1 MTGNRAEGSRRT
13 RYWHGCKKYGASKV
27 IDMRQESDMILAKFV
42 RKAGKGCKQE
52 KGELDLDYLKRA
64 GELYEETAANRRY
77 LHQNP
82 EIGMD
87 LPKTSAFILKKLT
100 EMGYTPR
107 RCGGDG
113 IVATVGKEGG
123 KTILLRSDMDAL
135 PMREESGL
143 PFASTCDA
151 AHTCGH
157 DCNAAQLLTAAKLLK
172 ENEDALAGMVKLM
185 FQPGEE
191 IFLGAKAMIAD
202 GVLEDPKP
210 DVALSCHVTSGQ
222 MPPTVFIY
230 NAAGTMMNSVD
241 GFKIKVQGK
250 GAHGAY
256 PERSIDP
263 INIAVHIYLALES
276 IVARELTSTQASVMT
291 VGLFKAGSAYNII
304 PETAE
309 LQGSI
314 RSESP
319 EQRELLVRRMKEV
332 AKSVAETYNGTAQ
345 VEMIA
350 EVPPLICDPHAAK
363 AFAGYIKELDV
374 PGQIEIPGI
383 KAAASDDFA
392 CVLEQVPGAYIY
404 LSAGFPDRP
413 AYQQHSPDVQF
424 NEEVFRFGPAYLAH
438 CATRWLEEES

>member
-1 MTGNRAEGSRRT
+1 MLSPGRENRIV
-13 RYWHGCKKYGASKV
+13 KKGA
-27 IDMRQESDMILAKFV
+27 FH
-42 RKAGKGCKQE
+42 
-52 KGELDLDYLKRA
+52 LDYLKLSN
-64 GELYEETAANRRY
+64 ELYEETKANRRY

-82 EIGMD
+82 EVGME
-87 LPKTSAFILKKLT
+87 LPNNCAFILGKLT
-100 EMGYTPR
+100 EMGYAPK

-113 IVATVGKEGG
+113 IVAVVGKPGG

-172 ENEDALAGMVKLM
+172 KNEAALAGTVKLM
-185 FQPGEE
+185 FQPAEE
-191 IFLGAKAMIAD
+191 VFLGAKAMIAD

-210 DVALSCHVTSGQ
+210 DAALSFHVTSGQ
-222 MPPTVFIY
+222 IPPTMFLY
-230 NAAGTMMNSVD
+230 NATGTMMNSVD
-241 GFKIKVQGK
+241 GFRIVVRGK

-263 INIAVHIYLALES
+263 INIAAHIYLALQS
-276 IVARELTSTQASVMT
+276 IIAREIPSTQASVMT
-291 VGLFKAGSAYNII
+291 VGIFKAGDAYNII

-314 RSESP
+314 RTESP
-319 EQRELLVRRMKEV
+319 EQRELLVRRMQQV
-332 AKSVAETYNGTAQ
+332 ASSVAATFNGTAR

-350 EVPPLICDPHAAK
+350 EVPPLICDSAVTK
-363 AFAGYIKELDV
+363 EFVEYMEELDV
-374 PGQIEIPGI
+374 PGQAGI
-383 KAAASDDFA
+383 ADLKATASDDFA
-392 CVLEQVPGAYIY
+392 CVLERIPGAYIY

-413 AYQQHSPDVQF
+413 ATQQHSPDVLF

-438 CATRWLEEES
+438 CATRWLEEAAKKQE

>member
-1 MTGNRAEGSRRT
+1 M
-13 RYWHGCKKYGASKV
+13 
-27 IDMRQESDMILAKFV
+27 
-42 RKAGKGCKQE
+42 
-52 KGELDLDYLKRA
+52 DYLKRA
-64 GELYEETAANRRY
+64 NELYEETVANRRY

-87 LPKTSAFILKKLT
+87 LPKTSTFIMDKLK
-100 EMGYTPR
+100 EMGYAPVN
-107 RCGGDG
+107 CGGDG
-113 IVATVGKEGG
+113 IVATVGKGCG

-172 ENEDALAGMVKLM
+172 ENEENLKGMVKLM

-191 IFLGAKAMIAD
+191 IFMGAKAMIAD
-202 GVLEDPKP
+202 GVLENPKP
-210 DVALSCHVTSGQ
+210 DVALSCHVSSGQ

-230 NAAGTMMNSVD
+230 NATGTMMNSVD
-241 GFKIKVQGK
+241 GFKITVRGK

-256 PERSIDP
+256 PERSVDP

-276 IVARELTSTQASVMT
+276 VMAREITSTQASVMT
-291 VGLFKAGSAYNII
+291 VGILKAGDAYNII

-332 AKSVAETYNGTAQ
+332 SEGVAKTYNGTAE

-350 EVPPLICDPHAAK
+350 EVPPLICDAEETK
-363 AFAGYIKELDV
+363 KFVDYIKELDV
-374 PGQIEIPGI
+374 PGQAEFPDI
-383 KAAASDDFA
+383 KATASDDFA
-392 CVLEQVPGAYIY
+392 CVLEQIPGAYIY
-404 LSAGFPDRP
+404 LSAGFTDRP
-413 AYQQHSPDVQF
+413 GTQQHSPDVVF
-424 NEEVFRFGPAYLAH
+424 NEETFRFGPAYLAH
-438 CATRWLEEES
+438 CATRWLEENQ